1 MNTPMPAHLVADIR
15 QRIAWLREAWQ
26 VDEVYPQP
34 RLADY
39 PTARRRLEPANP
51 GAAAP
56 TFPRPHSNDARSRS

>member
-1 MNTPMPAHLVADIR
+1 MSTPLPAHLVAGIS

-26 VDEVYPQP
+26 VDVVYAQP

-39 PTARRRLEPANP
+39 PIARRGRPTNP
-51 GAAAP
+51 GNATP